1 MGFLPIF
8 LDLASGRVILA
19 GSGPKAVAK
28 LQLLRSVGADVHWFA
43 PHSDVAEEL
52 LLAGHYAGHI
62 SVTIGEPG
70 EADLAGALAVVAAGA
85 SDIGTSGLGTSD
97 LGARVSARAQALG
110 IPVNV
115 VDRPD
120 LSTFIFPA
128 VVDRGDVMVSIG
140 TGGSSPVLARR
151 LRERIEAILPARI
164 GDFAALMK
172 RYRERLAQAR
182 AHAPLLSLRRFWE
195 RVID

>member
-19 GSGPKAVAK
+19 GSGPKAIAK

-52 LLAGHYAGHI
+52 LRAGHYAGHI

-85 SDIGTSGLGTSD
+85 SDIVTSDIVTSDVASD
-97 LGARVSARAQALG
+97 LGARLSARAQALG
-110 IPVNV
+110 IP
-115 VDRPD
+115 
-120 LSTFIFPA
+120 
-128 VVDRGDVMVSIG
+128 
-140 TGGSSPVLARR
+140 
-151 LRERIEAILPARI
+151 
-164 GDFAALMK
+164 
-172 RYRERLAQAR
+172 
-182 AHAPLLSLRRFWE
+182 
-195 RVID
+195 